1 MAKVKDNVIGKR
13 IRQAR
18 QDLSFTQEE
27 VATAVGMSRDKYAN
41 IESGRTT
48 CSLPDAKD
56 ICDFLGLDIQELLK
70 DDESSLESMILFREG
85 NESVNGDD
93 DQLLDFSDTI
103 YRELTSQIK
112 LYRDNVQKVLR
123 HV

>member
-1 MAKVKDNVIGKR
+1 MAKVKDVVIGKR

-18 QDLSFTQEE
+18 QELSFTQEE
-27 VATAVGMSRDKYAN
+27 VAAAVGMSRDKYAN

-48 CSLPDAKD
+48 CSLPDAKEV
-56 ICDFLGLDIQELLK
+56 CDFLGLDIQELLK

-85 NESVNGDD
+85 NECVDMNE

-103 YRELTSQIK
+103 YRELRSQIK
-112 LYRDNVQKVLR
+112 LYRDNVLKVVR

>member
-1 MAKVKDNVIGKR
+1 MAKVKDTIIGKR
-13 IRQAR
+13 IRQVR

-48 CSLPDAKD
+48 CSLPDAKE
-56 ICDFLGLDIQELLK
+56 ICDFLGLDVQELLK
-70 DDESSLESMILFREG
+70 DDESALEGLILFRER
-85 NESVNGDD
+85 NEGIAGAD

-103 YRELTSQIK
+103 YRELMSQVK
-112 LYRDNVQKVLR
+112 LYYDNIQRGPRNV
-123 HV
+123 